1 MRLTDSGPRID
12 LAQENDPQAMRAGL
26 LLASQKFGGEVFVT
40 GSVTFRELAAK
51 EALQMGIKVKNPELA
66 FLAAE
71 KTRDKELEL

>member
-1 MRLTDSGPRID
+1 
-12 LAQENDPQAMRAGL
+12 LAQENDPQAMHAGL

-71 KTRDKELEL
+71 KIRDKELEL